1 MLNYSVKEKTLKS
14 RKTKLQRKITHKQ
27 KMMIIKKMT
36 LIKTRTAKTQAI
48 KKEMGRDSSTLIFL
62 IRETNL

>member
-48 KKEMGRDSSTLIFL
+48 KKEMGRDSSVLIFL